1 MAEIQNPWTVF
12 TSILTTLDIDTSA
25 ASSYFL
31 IDYQDA
37 LTVYTNDYIIRIFYL
52 VYETNKKKYDKLLS
66 VYTATYNPIQN
77 YDMTESS
84 TDTRNPN
91 LQSSSESTTSST
103 STIKNNQSRTSTEIP
118 ENYTETSVHS
128 VNPFDSSGLR
138 IESENTNSI
147 SGTRTTTE
155 SYAGNA
161 DESDTTGTATST
173 TTTTG
178 TDTNTHTLSRSGN
191 IGVTT
196 SQQMLESEIQLA
208 DKMNIFRIIE
218 RDIAAKLFLQVW

>member
-1 MAEIQNPWTVF
+1 MTEIQNPWTVF
-12 TSILTTLDIDTSA
+12 ASILTMINIDTSA

-31 IDYQDA
+31 INYQDA

-84 TDTRNPN
+84 TDIRTPD
-91 LQSSSESTTSST
+91 LESSAESSTSST
-103 STIKNNQSRTSTEIP
+103 AMIKNNQSRTSTDTP
-118 ENYTETSVHS
+118 NNYTETSVHS
-128 VNPFDSSGLR
+128 VNPYDNSGIR
-138 IESENTNSI
+138 IESENANSVTG
-147 SGTRTTTE
+147 SRTTTE
-155 SYAGNA
+155 SYSGNA
-161 DESDTTGTATST
+161 DESNTAGTATST

-218 RDIAAKLFLQVW
+218 RDIAAKLFIQVW

>member
-12 TSILTTLDIDTSA
+12 TSILTTLDLDTSA

-31 IDYQDA
+31 IDYQNA

-77 YDMTESS
+77 YDMTETS
-84 TDTRNPN
+84 TDIRTPD
-91 LQSSSESTTSST
+91 LESSSESSTSSNVMM
-103 STIKNNQSRTSTEIP
+103 KNNQSRTSTDTP
-118 ENYTETSVHS
+118 NNYTETSVHS
-128 VNPFDSSGLR
+128 VNPYDNSGLR
-138 IESENTNSI
+138 IESENANSI
-147 SGTRTTTE
+147 SGSRTTTE
-155 SYAGNA
+155 SFAGNA
-161 DESDTTGTATST
+161 DESSTTGTATST
-173 TTTTG
+173 TTTSG